1 MDDEEEVESPEE
13 RQRRVVQNE
22 EMKQTMFNR
31 INRNNQNVHIV
42 IKVN

>member
-22 EMKQTMFNR
+22 ENETKQCSTESTATIRTF
-31 INRNNQNVHIV
+31 I
-42 IKVN
+42 